1 MALRKASAYSKK
13 KVRPYT
19 RRSSK
24 RKKAFIK
31 AVPPNKIVKY
41 NMGSMKD
48 NIQGK
53 HNYVVSLVTEEK
65 IQIRD
70 NSLESCRVLINKNL
84 DKHIPGNYYFVIKTY
99 PHHILRENKTAA
111 GAGADR
117 LSSGM
122 THSFGI
128 TVGRAAIVPK
138 EKETHDFVRWFS
150 ELSNKDVPI
159 AGGKGASLAEMYN
172 AKIPVPPGFVI
183 TAQAYTHF
191 LKKAGINEEIK
202 KILSK
207 LNIDNTA
214 ELNKASR
221 KIREVIEKAEFP
233 KEIREEII
241 ESYEILDADVKNKGD
256 ALGVLETTE
265 EPFVAVRSSA
275 TTEDLADA
283 SFAGQQETFLNVRG
297 KKALLEN
304 VRKCMSSLFTPRA
317 IFYREKKGF
326 AHDKSYLA
334 VVVQKMVASEK
345 SGVMFSQNPTKDDKS
360 IVIEAVFGLGEGIVS
375 GQIKPDHYVVSPDLD
390 EFEIMEE
397 QISVK
402 KIAIIKNEKGENE
415 TVKLNDQQSRKRV
428 LDNYQIKRLSQYA
441 RELEEHYQKPQDIEF
456 AIDKIGIY
464 IVQSRPITTQFK
476 KSSAVEGD
484 AILSGLGASP
494 GVGSG
499 VVKVVHDIEELE
511 KVKDGDVL
519 VTEMTNPDMVVS
531 MQKAAAIITDEG
543 GITSHAAIVSREMG
557 IPAVVGT
564 GDATKKLKDG
574 DEVTADLPEG
584 ARRAAESGAKAI
596 GLTRLEGIIAI
607 GGKHPLGFLKE
618 KKIKEYIH
626 LLSEN
631 LKKIAEPFD
640 EIWVRSSDIRTDE
653 YRNLKGA
660 PKEDESN
667 PMMGGHGIRLA
678 LKNKEIFAAEISAVK
693 EVADDFPDK
702 KIGLM
707 IPLVISVDE
716 LKESKK
722 IFREIGLP
730 KNVKIGIMVET
741 PAAVQTIE
749 EFCREGID
757 FASFGTNDLTQ
768 FTLAVDRNNERVQDI
783 YDETHP
789 AVLASIKH
797 VIEVCK
803 RYNVETSI
811 CGQAGSRPE
820 MAKFLVE
827 CGISSISVNAD
838 AARKIS
844 MLVAELEGKAV
855 SEQQSSVSMKHSP
868 VTMKQN
874 QEKQEQKTQHMI
886 KSISGNF
893 REEDIED
900 AVLKEL
906 GSEDDYSPG
915 NANKREQIPSL
926 NDSIPVESEM
936 LQQHN
941 SPEKEIELEQ
951 AIETEALN
959 EIEENITNELG
970 MEWRGEKRRPH
981 NH

>member
-1 MALRKASAYSKK
+1 
-13 KVRPYT
+13 
-19 RRSSK
+19 
-24 RKKAFIK
+24 
-31 AVPPNKIVKY
+31 
-41 NMGSMKD
+41 
-48 NIQGK
+48 
-53 HNYVVSLVTEEK
+53 
-65 IQIRD
+65 
-70 NSLESCRVLINKNL
+70 
-84 DKHIPGNYYFVIKTY
+84 
-99 PHHILRENKTAA
+99 
-111 GAGADR
+111 
-117 LSSGM
+117 M
-122 THSFGI
+122 T
-128 TVGRAAIVPK
+128 

-574 DEVTADLPEG
+574 DEVTVDGSAGKVFSGKGETKLVKIEPIVHGTKTQIKVIADLPEG

-653 YRNLKGA
+653 YSNLEGA

-667 PMMGGHGIRLA
+667 PMMGEHGIRFA

-783 YDETHP
+783 YNETHP